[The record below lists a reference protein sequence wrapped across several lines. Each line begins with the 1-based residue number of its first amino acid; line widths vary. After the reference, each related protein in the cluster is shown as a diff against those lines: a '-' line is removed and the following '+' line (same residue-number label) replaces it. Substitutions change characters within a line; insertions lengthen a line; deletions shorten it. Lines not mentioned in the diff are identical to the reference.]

1 MKFLLGLIVG
11 ILIVPAVFYVY
22 LKSGSAPAA
31 ATDSPMPFEKL
42 LARGSLRARIEREH
56 PNKDVAQFTSP
67 QLVEGA
73 DVYQKNCAFCHG
85 LPQQPASAA
94 SKGMYPSAPQLFTQD
109 GTVTD
114 DPVGETFWKVKNGIR
129 LTGMPS
135 FGGALSEDQ
144 MWNVSALV
152 ARADKL
158 PPEVLGEL
166 KPLPD
171 VTSPVPAMPLA
182 PNVPAAVAPAQHP
195 VVPSPSGAAQPAPP
209 TPR

>member
-1 MKFLLGLIVG
+1 MKFLLGLLVG
-11 ILIVPAVFYVY
+11 ILIVPAVLYVY
-22 LKSGSAPAA
+22 LSSGSAPAA
-31 ATDSPMPFEKL
+31 ATDAPMPFEKI
-42 LARGSLRARIEREH
+42 LARGSLHARIEREH
-56 PNKDVAQFTSP
+56 PNKDVAQFTNP
-67 QLVEGA
+67 QLIEGA

-85 LPQQPASAA
+85 LPQQPQSAA

-114 DPVGETFWKVKNGIR
+114 DPVGETYWKVKNGIR

-135 FGGALSEDQ
+135 FGAALSEDQ

-158 PPEVLGEL
+158 APEVLTEL

-171 VTSPVPAMPLA
+171 LSSPVPAMPLG
-182 PNVPAAVAPAQHP
+182 PNVPPAVAPAQHP
-195 VVPSPSGAAQPAPP
+195 VVPAPSGAAQPAPP

>member
-1 MKFLLGLIVG
+1 
-11 ILIVPAVFYVY
+11 
-22 LKSGSAPAA
+22 
-31 ATDSPMPFEKL
+31 
-42 LARGSLRARIEREH
+42 
-56 PNKDVAQFTSP
+56 
-67 QLVEGA
+67 
-73 DVYQKNCAFCHG
+73 
-85 LPQQPASAA
+85 
-94 SKGMYPSAPQLFTQD
+94 
-109 GTVTD
+109 
-114 DPVGETFWKVKNGIR
+114 
-129 LTGMPS
+129 
-135 FGGALSEDQ
+135 
-144 MWNVSALV
+144 MWNVSALM